1 MGHSE
6 GFGVEEGSGEGV
18 VIGVDVLVGSA
29 VEFEGEVGCGVMGG
43 GVDVGWGV
51 GVTVGIGVETGA
63 GVEGKGV
70 VTPVV
75 VDV

>member
-43 GVDVGWGV
+43 GVDVG
-51 GVTVGIGVETGA
+51 
-63 GVEGKGV
+63 
-70 VTPVV
+70 
-75 VDV
+75 